1 MKNIRIIVSIIFIVI
16 GIIGAIFTVK
26 DYLLTQNVQYE
37 YTVENDHI
45 NTIFIKDR
53 VASIEIVPATG
64 SNIVVEWEEDGN
76 RRSDRVTIDESGN
89 QLEVK
94 RQRTLALLRIPT
106 LNMTPKKMKVYV
118 PKDNTSSINIQNA
131 VGSVVVEDV
140 HVDELSVQTDVQKIE
155 IINVH
160 GNMIEALSSVGSIV
174 IERST
179 GDITAI
185 SNVGSVDVDL
195 ERVTGDMHLQSDV
208 GSVKLGLDTQPEDV
222 SFIGSSSLGS
232 VKIFGEK
239 TSIPATNARYE
250 VYLETDVGSVKVH
263 SRK

>member
-1 MKNIRIIVSIIFIVI
+1 MKNIRVFVSIIFIVI

-45 NTIFIKDR
+45 NTIYIKDR
-53 VASIEIVPATG
+53 VASIEILPTTG

-89 QLEVK
+89 QLEIK
-94 RQRTLALLRIPT
+94 RQKILALLRIPT
-106 LNMTPKKMKVYV
+106 LNMTPKNMKVYV

-131 VGSVVVEDV
+131 VGSVLVQDV
-140 HVDELSVQTDVQKIE
+140 HVDELTVQTDVQKID
-155 IINVH
+155 IINVR
-160 GNMIEALSSVGSIV
+160 GNMIEAISSVGSIA
-174 IERST
+174 IDRST

-195 ERVTGDMHLQSDV
+195 ETVTGNMYLQSDV
-208 GSVKLGLDTQPEDV
+208 GSVKLALDTQPEDV
-222 SFIGSSSLGS
+222 SFLGSSSLGS

-239 TSIPATNARYE
+239 TSIPVIDARYE
-250 VYLETDVGSVKVH
+250 VYLETDVGKVKVH
-263 SRK
+263 SRR